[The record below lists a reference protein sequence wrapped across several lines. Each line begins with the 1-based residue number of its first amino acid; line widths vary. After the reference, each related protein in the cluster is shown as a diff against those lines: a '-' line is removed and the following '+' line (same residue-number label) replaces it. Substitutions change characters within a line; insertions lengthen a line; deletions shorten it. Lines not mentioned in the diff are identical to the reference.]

1 MDDVEEKQQKSSKTV
16 STDPNDHTIIKEGDA
31 DILML
36 ANKEVFCNKTQVNN
50 RDASI
55 SGLRTFISNRKE
67 EHAGLLS
74 QKVKVEHQASE
85 EGSSRA
91 VPEEAISAHDE
102 KPNGECEVQIGPTED
117 EPIGISKE
125 PLKTLGGKVCR
136 ELKPPRVL
144 EALAASGLRALR
156 YACEVE
162 EIGEVIPVDND
173 KEFQK
178 LKMGGTLVSARASRS
193 SSALARSDD
202 PAWKYG
208 SIDPKN
214 KNHIKCSFCERII
227 KGGGVTR
234 FKEHLGGVSGEVA
247 ACKQVPHDI
256 KWQMERLVME
266 NRKNKTKKRQLNEE
280 IENPHGTS
288 VEEELEEDE
297 DAEVEEL
304 LRNRPTS
311 RKGKEKASKTLT
323 QKRSKG
329 LPPMS
334 HSFSPRTT
342 PRSQPSIKYAMA
354 TKEQKKAVEMA
365 IGRWWFDANIP
376 FNAAKSKFYQPM
388 CDAITSIGPGFKMP
402 SYHDLRT
409 RILKNTVE
417 EVNGFMDHYK
427 SFWNKTGCSIMADGW
442 TDGKQRTLINLLV
455 YCPKG
460 VIFLKSID
468 ASGIRKNADALFSMF
483 DEVVLSVG
491 PEKVVQFL
499 TDNDAT
505 YKAAGQR
512 VAEKYKTFYWTGCA
526 AHCIDLILEEIA
538 KPDVFPINAATI
550 DAARKV
556 TRFIYNHAHVLH
568 MMRKDYTNRRDLIR
582 PAITRFATNF
592 ISLQCLFKFRNQL
605 RQMFTSDAWNEMTI
619 SSTPIGEEIAGIV
632 LDSSFWKNVEH
643 ILSVSES
650 LVMVLRLVDS
660 EDKPAMGYLY
670 EAMNRAK
677 LAIRRRLKK
686 KTKYMPYLR
695 VIDRRWEIQMQS
707 PLHVAACFLNPGF
720 YFGPK
725 FDKEREVTMGIND
738 VVDKVVTDLRIKD
751 VIIRQ
756 LMSYRNYNGSFGT
769 DTAIR
774 NRATIAPQDWWAQFG
789 TDAPE
794 LQKLAIR
801 ILSQCCSSSG
811 CERNWS
817 IFEHIHSPKRNILEF
832 QRLNDLVFVHYN
844 LKLRK
849 RDMMKRTSPNVTDP
863 ISLENIDILDE
874 WVCEEPSLLTLD
886 DVHGWTTI
894 EQPTLEGENIPDFD
908 GGGEAGP
915 VIGEELE
922 AEDDDDGVV

>member
-1 MDDVEEKQQKSSKTV
+1 MADVEEKQQKSSKTV

-31 DILML
+31 DILIH
-36 ANKEVFCNKTQVNN
+36 ANNEVFCNRTQVNN
-50 RDASI
+50 KDASI
-55 SGLRTFISNRKE
+55 AVPWTFISKRKE

-74 QKVKVEHQASE
+74 KKVKVEHQASE
-85 EGSSRA
+85 GSSRA
-91 VPEEAISAHDE
+91 VPEQAISAHDE
-102 KPNGECEVQIGPTED
+102 KPNGECEVQMGPTED

-162 EIGEVIPVDND
+162 EIGQVIPVDND

-178 LKMGGTLVSARASRS
+178 LKMGGTLVSARASRN

-280 IENPHGTS
+280 IENPRGTP

-304 LRNRPTS
+304 LRSRPTS

-329 LPPMS
+329 LPPMAN
-334 HSFSPRTT
+334 SFSPRTT

-354 TKEQKKAVEMA
+354 TKEQKNAVEMA

-442 TDGKQRTLINLLV
+442 TDGKQRTLINFLV

-512 VAEKYKTFYWTGCA
+512 VAEKYKNFYWT
-526 AHCIDLILEEIA
+526 
-538 KPDVFPINAATI
+538 
-550 DAARKV
+550 
-556 TRFIYNHAHVLH
+556 
-568 MMRKDYTNRRDLIR
+568 
-582 PAITRFATNF
+582 
-592 ISLQCLFKFRNQL
+592 
-605 RQMFTSDAWNEMTI
+605 
-619 SSTPIGEEIAGIV
+619 
-632 LDSSFWKNVEH
+632 
-643 ILSVSES
+643 
-650 LVMVLRLVDS
+650 
-660 EDKPAMGYLY
+660 
-670 EAMNRAK
+670 
-677 LAIRRRLKK
+677 
-686 KTKYMPYLR
+686 
-695 VIDRRWEIQMQS
+695 
-707 PLHVAACFLNPGF
+707 
-720 YFGPK
+720 
-725 FDKEREVTMGIND
+725 
-738 VVDKVVTDLRIKD
+738 VVTDLRIKD

-756 LMSYRNYNGSFGT
+756 LMNYRNYNGSFGT
-769 DTAIR
+769 DTAVR

-817 IFEHIHSPKRNILEF
+817 IFEHIHSPKRNRLEY

-886 DVHGWTTI
+886 DVCGWTTI
-894 EQPTLEGENIPDFD
+894 EQPTLEGENIPGFD

-922 AEDDDDGVV
+922 AEDEDDGVV